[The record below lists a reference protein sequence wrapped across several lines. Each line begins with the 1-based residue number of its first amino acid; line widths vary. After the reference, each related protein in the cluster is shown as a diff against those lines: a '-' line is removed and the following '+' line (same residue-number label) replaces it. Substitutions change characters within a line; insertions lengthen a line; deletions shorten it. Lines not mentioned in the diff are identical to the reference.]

1 MRGHPFRQVGIDGHQ
16 LDAEPD
22 AHQKAQKDHPLRLL
36 LKRQQQR
43 EGAIP
48 DQGEHKGGAAAEAI
62 GVRAQQAGADEQA
75 KKGGGGEGRLVRYAE
90 DALRAGVENAVGD
103 KAGADITGLEKI
115 VEFEKAAQRQ
125 QNNKAPQAGRRGQ
138 GVDSGRQIPRMDRR
152 RRYRVTHH

>member
-1 MRGHPFRQVGIDGHQ
+1 MRGHPLRQVGIDGHQ
-16 LDAEPD
+16 LHAEPD

-43 EGAIP
+43 EAPYQIRANMKVARRPKRSAYGLSRLAP
-48 DQGEHKGGAAAEAI
+48 TNRPRRWRRRRPP
-62 GVRAQQAGADEQA
+62 VRDA
-75 KKGGGGEGRLVRYAE
+75 K

-103 KAGADITGLEKI
+103 KAGADIAGLEQI

-125 QNNKAPQAGRRGQ
+125 QNDKAPQAGRRGQ

-152 RRYRVTHH
+152 RRYRVTHR